1 MGRISKGI
9 LGGFSGTVGTVI
21 GGNWRGI
28 EYMRSKPT
36 HRNFSSSRKQI
47 EQQLK
52 FGMMTKF
59 QQPVN
64 SLLNRSFK
72 SYAIR
77 MTGAN
82 SALSYNL
89 RNAVTGFFPDYSIE
103 YSLFLMSRGDLP
115 NALNPTAVA
124 AAGSLVNFAWTS
136 NVGTRKASGTDKA
149 ILVIYCPEM
158 RSCVYTTS
166 GAERSAQADSFNVS
180 GYSGKTVETWIGFIS
195 EDGREV
201 ATSIYT
207 GQLLI
212 T

>member
-9 LGGFSGTVGTVI
+9 LGGFSGTVGTVV

-28 EYMRSKPT
+28 DYMRSQPKR
-36 HRNFSSSRKQI
+36 RNFSSSRKQL
-47 EQQLK
+47 EQQLR
-52 FGMMTKF
+52 FGLMTKF

-64 SLLNRSFK
+64 SLLNVSFK

-82 SALSYNL
+82 SALSYNI
-89 RNAVTGFFPDYSIE
+89 RNAVKGSFPDYEID

-115 NALNPTAVA
+115 NAQNPTATA
-124 AAGSLVNFAWTS
+124 AAGSEVNFAWTS
-136 NVGTRKASGTDKA
+136 NVGTGKASGTDKA
-149 ILVIYCPEM
+149 ILVVYCPEM
-158 RSCVYTTS
+158 RSCMYTTS
-166 GAERSAQADSFNVS
+166 GAERSAESDSLNVS
-180 GYSGKTVETWIGFIS
+180 SYSGKTVETWIGFFS
-195 EDGREV
+195 ENEREV

-207 GQLLI
+207 GSIVI